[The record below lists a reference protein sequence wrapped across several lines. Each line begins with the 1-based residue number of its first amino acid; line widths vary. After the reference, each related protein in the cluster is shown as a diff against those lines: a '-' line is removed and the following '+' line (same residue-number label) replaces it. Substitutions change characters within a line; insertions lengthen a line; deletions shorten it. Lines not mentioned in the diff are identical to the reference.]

1 MQGGRL
7 RIEGASVDPN
17 AEDDEAGNAVKED
30 VLDAAGNIIDVKA
43 QVELS
48 DKDKKKQLKLLEKKL
63 KDNKKTNKLTEEEVW
78 EIDDQIAALKE

>member
-1 MQGGRL
+1 MQGGKL

-17 AEDDEAGNAVKED
+17 ENNEETGNKVKED

-48 DKDKKKQLKLLEKKL
+48 DKEKKKQLKLLEKKL
-63 KDNKKTNKLTEEEVW
+63 KDNKKTNKLTEEEIW